1 VFQKPLRSPL
11 DTISGGNSNSTPRQ
25 KTKKISPKN
34 LKDPSQ
40 RTLNFF
46 IQTAPNANTTKGL
59 TTPTKEI
66 SKKMKGSPVVAQLQI
81 PLTPK
86 NTIAEVVR
94 KMSGKK
100 SEAVSEAEGGSAEER
115 TVRNLFDVEQ
125 DVPKVVEKVSEF

>member
-1 VFQKPLRSPL
+1 VFQKPLRGPL
-11 DTISGGNSNSTPRQ
+11 DTISGGNSNSTARQ

-34 LKDPSQ
+34 VKDPSQ

-46 IQTAPNANTTKGL
+46 IQTAPNANSKGL

-100 SEAVSEAEGGSAEER
+100 SEAISEAEGGSAEGK
-115 TVRNLFDVEQ
+115 TVRSLFDVEQ
-125 DVPKVVEKVSEF
+125 DVPKVAERVSEF